1 MSPPPVTDIADL
13 AAALAALDAA
23 DATSLPVLISPPCAA
38 DWLGVP
44 VFAEIARLARTRSGR
59 AARFILHCADNGGA
73 AVEALASG
81 DIDGVVFTGNTAAF
95 ERLERLAGELGK
107 TVLRG

>member
-23 DATSLPVLISPPCAA
+23 DTSSLPVLISPPGAA

-44 VFAEIARLARTRSGR
+44 AFAALARLVRERSGR
-59 AARFILHCADNGGA
+59 AARFVLHCADNGGA
-73 AVEALASG
+73 AVEALASD
-81 DIDGVVFTGNTAAF
+81 DIDGVVFTGNEDAY

-107 TVLRG
+107 IIIRG

>member
-23 DATSLPVLISPPCAA
+23 DKTSLPILISPPGAA

-73 AVEALASG
+73 AVEALAREE
-81 DIDGVVFTGNTAAF
+81 IDGVVFTGNDAAF
-95 ERLERLAGELGK
+95 ERLERLAGALGK
-107 TVLRG
+107 TVLKA